1 MPRHLIDV
9 EIEPALESGL
19 RPAWVRRIV
28 ARTLERCGVRRRA
41 EVGVLLTDDR
51 QVRRLNRRYR
61 GLDRTTDVLAFALEE
76 SAERFPG
83 GPDDAPSLGQVV
95 VSYPRAVRQA
105 RRYGHSVQREVAFL
119 VAHGTLHLL
128 GYDHQRPAEE
138 ARMLA
143 QQEAVLSSLGITWD

>member
-9 EIEPALESGL
+9 EIEPGLESSL
-19 RPAWVRRIV
+19 RPAWVRRVV
-28 ARTLERCGVRRRA
+28 ARTLERCGVRHRA

-51 QVRRLNRRYR
+51 QVRRLNRKYR
-61 GLDRTTDVLAFALEE
+61 GLDRTTDVLSFALEE
-76 SAERFPG
+76 STEHFPG
-83 GPDDAPSLGQVV
+83 GPDNAPSLGQVV

-138 ARMLA
+138 ARMFA
-143 QQEAVLSSLGITWD
+143 QQEAVLSSLGITRD